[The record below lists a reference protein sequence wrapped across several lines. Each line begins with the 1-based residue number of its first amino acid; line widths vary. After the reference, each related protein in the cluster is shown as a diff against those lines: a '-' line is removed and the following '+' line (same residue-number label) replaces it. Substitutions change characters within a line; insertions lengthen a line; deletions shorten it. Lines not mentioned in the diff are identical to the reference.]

1 MSEDLDRRAGFTL
14 IEILVTLAVAAFCLA
29 AIGSL
34 MSGNLRGSG
43 RIEQHIALVE
53 TVRAV
58 ETGLPDRA
66 SLAAGTLSG
75 DMHGLAWAVD
85 IAPLAIEAINPRAA
99 KILDAA
105 SDCGDRAI
113 AIGGG
118 RPARNDPP
126 CQTNRRAVKRR
137 RLHAARSP
145 SGESGFTLLEA
156 LIAIALTGVLL
167 GMLATVTGHWMA
179 NWRTGLRSRSER
191 RSAGPWR

>member
-1 MSEDLDRRAGFTL
+1 LFQPMLFERPSLGEDLDRSAGFTL

-85 IAPLAIEAINPRAA
+85 IAPLAVEAINPRAA
-99 KILDAA
+99 KIWAPQV
-105 SDCGDRAI
+105 I
-113 AIGGG
+113 AVTVQAPSGAVAQIETI
-118 RPARNDPP
+118 RL
-126 CQTNRRAVKRR
+126 VKRIG
-137 RLHAARSP
+137 AQ
-145 SGESGFTLLEA
+145 
-156 LIAIALTGVLL
+156 
-167 GMLATVTGHWMA
+167 
-179 NWRTGLRSRSER
+179 
-191 RSAGPWR
+191 

>member
-1 MSEDLDRRAGFTL
+1 LFQPMLFERPSLGEDLDRSAGFTL

-85 IAPLAIEAINPRAA
+85 IAPLTVEAINPRAA
-99 KILDAA
+99 KIWV
-105 SDCGDRAI
+105 RQVI
-113 AIGGG
+113 AVTVQAPSGAVAQIETI
-118 RPARNDPP
+118 RL
-126 CQTNRRAVKRR
+126 VKRIG
-137 RLHAARSP
+137 AQ
-145 SGESGFTLLEA
+145 
-156 LIAIALTGVLL
+156 
-167 GMLATVTGHWMA
+167 
-179 NWRTGLRSRSER
+179 
-191 RSAGPWR
+191 

>member
-1 MSEDLDRRAGFTL
+1 LFQPMPFEPSSLRGDLDRCAGFTL

-99 KILDAA
+99 KIWAPQ
-105 SDCGDRAI
+105 AI
-113 AIGGG
+113 AV
-118 RPARNDPP
+118 
-126 CQTNRRAVKRR
+126 TVRAPSGAVAQIETIRLVKRIG
-137 RLHAARSP
+137 AQ
-145 SGESGFTLLEA
+145 
-156 LIAIALTGVLL
+156 
-167 GMLATVTGHWMA
+167 
-179 NWRTGLRSRSER
+179 
-191 RSAGPWR
+191 